1 MNDQKFEQEYV
12 KSVNKAF
19 DRISDETAQ
28 LYDQYID
35 NVNLMNGVSII
46 VFGILLM
53 VSLFG
58 FVFTG
63 TFTYSLISVW
73 GVLIFLWNQENI
85 CAYFAVKDY
94 EQIVKKEKG
103 VKITV
108 DKYKVIKNKLYIL
121 SVKIFTFTDGNEF
134 VQVSLENK

>member
-12 KSVNKAF
+12 KSANKAF

-28 LYDQYID
+28 IYDQYID

-58 FVFTG
+58 FVFAG
-63 TFTYSLISVW
+63 TFTYSLISIW
-73 GVLIFLWNQENI
+73 GVVFFLWNQENI

-121 SVKIFTFTDGNEF
+121 SVKIFAEDTNEF